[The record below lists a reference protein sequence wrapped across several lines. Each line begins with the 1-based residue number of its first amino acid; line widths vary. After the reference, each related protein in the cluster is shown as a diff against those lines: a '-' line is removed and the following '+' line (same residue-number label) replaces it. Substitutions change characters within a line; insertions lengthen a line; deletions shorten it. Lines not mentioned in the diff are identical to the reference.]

1 MLERA
6 PRFFAPKPPNR
17 DQYLTD
23 GSFAFEHTGGVR
35 DMYFLELPQPCTLKL
50 SFECEV
56 ECMVLVRT
64 SDGSFGERK
73 DGSQILVE
81 IGDPSCG
88 LWTKIEFERF
98 VNRDQHL
105 SQRR

>member
-23 GSFAFEHTGGVR
+23 GSFAFEHVGGVR

-73 DGSQILVE
+73 DGKKVE
-81 IGDPSCG
+81 V
-88 LWTKIEFERF
+88 RHRH
-98 VNRDQHL
+98 VAAQ
-105 SQRR
+105 